1 MPARILDGKKI
12 AAEFLD
18 ALAER
23 SRATAAKIGRRP
35 HLVAVIVGDD
45 PASKIYVRNK
55 ERACEKADVQSTVL
69 KLPGTTTQDELIG
82 RIEVLNEDPDV
93 DGVLVQLPLPKGIQE
108 QAILRTVS
116 PDKDVDCFH
125 PLNVGLL
132 AEGAPVFLPCTPA
145 AVLEILNRSN
155 VPLEGAKVVVVGRSN
170 VVGKPLSLLLVQKSV
185 GATVTI
191 CHTQTRNLA
200 DEVRRADVV
209 VAAAGR
215 AGLVKGEMIK
225 PGAVVVDVGTNRLE
239 DGRLVGDVEFDA
251 AVQVA
256 AAITPVPGGVGPMT
270 CALVVRNTVEAAARR
285 AFVKV
290 AS

>member
-12 AAEFLD
+12 AADYLS

-45 PASKIYVRNK
+45 PASKIFVRNK
-55 ERACEKADVQSTVL
+55 QRACEKADVQSTIL
-69 KLPGTTTQDELIG
+69 TLPPTTAESELVG
-82 RIEVLNEDPDV
+82 RIEMLNEDREA
-93 DGVLVQLPLPKGIQE
+93 DGILVQLPLPKGIRE
-108 QAILRTVS
+108 TEILRTVS

-145 AVLEILNRSN
+145 AVLEILRRSD

-170 VVGKPLSLLLVQKSV
+170 VVGKPLSLLLVQKEV
-185 GATVTI
+185 GATVTV
-191 CHTQTRNLA
+191 CHTQTRNLS
-200 DEVRRADVV
+200 EEIRRADVV

-225 PGAVVVDVGTNRLE
+225 PGAVVIDVGTNRSE
-239 DGRLVGDVEFDA
+239 DGLLVGDVEFDA
-251 AVQVA
+251 AVGVA
-256 AAITPVPGGVGPMT
+256 SAITPVPGGVGPMT

-285 AFVKV
+285 PFVKAV
-290 AS
+290 S

>member
-12 AAEFLD
+12 AADYLS

-55 ERACEKADVQSTVL
+55 QRACEKADVQSTIL
-69 KLPGTTTQDELIG
+69 TLPPTTAESELVG
-82 RIEVLNEDPDV
+82 RIEMLNEDREA
-93 DGVLVQLPLPKGIQE
+93 DGILVQLPLPKGIRE
-108 QAILRTVS
+108 TEILRTVS

-145 AVLEILNRSN
+145 AVLEILRRSD

-170 VVGKPLSLLLVQKSV
+170 VVGKPLSLLLVQKEV
-185 GATVTI
+185 GATVTV
-191 CHTQTRNLA
+191 CHTQTRNLS
-200 DEVRRADVV
+200 EEIRRADVV

-225 PGAVVVDVGTNRLE
+225 PGAVVIDVGTNRSE
-239 DGRLVGDVEFDA
+239 DGRLVGDVEFGA
-251 AVQVA
+251 AVGVA
-256 AAITPVPGGVGPMT
+256 SAITPVPGGVGPMT

-285 AFVKV
+285 PFVKAV
-290 AS
+290 S